1 MAIRLLT
8 ESGVKQSAIVFVTVV
23 VCPEVRIHCLST
35 HRYFRGI
42 ASKNGGGGAVVY
54 SALCEGKSWWWWW
67 CLYCCCYCW
76 FLRRVSVL

>member
-42 ASKNGGGGAVVY
+42 ASKNGGG
-54 SALCEGKSWWWWW
+54 AL
-67 CLYCCCYCW
+67 L
-76 FLRRVSVL
+76 FTLLFARVRAGGVGGVSTAAATAGSCGE